1 MLQVKTPEEVLCLI
15 HDKFRPV
22 SELTEFVPIS
32 AAAGRT
38 LSEDITA
45 EEYVPD
51 FNRSTVDGYAL
62 RAADTFGCSDA
73 IPAVL
78 SLQEEIR
85 MGEDAGFALL
95 RAILSLQGE
104 IRMGEDAGFALL
116 RENCAYVPTGGALP
130 EGADCAVMLEYTED
144 YGDGTIGIL
153 KPGAPGMNVIF
164 RGDDVYPGKV
174 VLQAGRVLSAQDIG
188 ALAAIGRTVVPVQR
202 KLKIGVISTGDEL
215 VPPGQ
220 KPLPGQVRDVN
231 TALLSALLTE
241 QGAEVHSYGIIVDD
255 EDLLRETVTRAVQ
268 ECDAVLLSGGSSVG
282 VKDASCRIIESL
294 GELLL
299 HGIALKPGKPTI
311 MGRAGNKP
319 LVGLP
324 GHPVAAFV
332 VARLFMP
339 LIGLP
344 GHPVAAFVVARL
356 FVVPLL
362 DRLAG
367 RERPLWS
374 VTAELSE
381 SVGANHGRAQVNPC
395 RLLRQ
400 DGRVLALPIRSKS
413 GLITQLAGA
422 DGFFCIERDCE
433 GLPKGAPV
441 QVYLN
446 A

>member
-32 AAAGRT
+32 AAAGRI
-38 LSEDITA
+38 LSEDIIA

-51 FNRSTVDGYAL
+51 FNRSTVDGYAV

-73 IPAVL
+73 IP
-78 SLQEEIR
+78 
-85 MGEDAGFALL
+85 
-95 RAILSLQGE
+95 AILSLQGE

-174 VLQAGRVLSAQDIG
+174 VLQAGRVLTAQDIG
-188 ALAAIGRTVVPVQR
+188 ALAAVGKTSVPVSR
-202 KLKIGVISTGDEL
+202 RLNVGIISTGDEL
-215 VPPGQ
+215 VPPEQ

-311 MGRAGNKP
+311 MGRSGNK
-319 LVGLP
+319 
-324 GHPVAAFV
+324 
-332 VARLFMP
+332 P

-367 RERPLWS
+367 RDRPLWS

>member
-1 MLQVKTPEEVLCLI
+1 MLQVKTPEEVLRLI

-22 SELTEFVPIS
+22 SELAESVPLT

-38 LSEDITA
+38 LSEDIIA

-51 FNRSTVDGYAL
+51 FNRSTVDGYAV

-73 IPAVL
+73 IP
-78 SLQEEIR
+78 
-85 MGEDAGFALL
+85 
-95 RAILSLQGE
+95 AILSLQGE

-202 KLKIGVISTGDEL
+202 RLKIGVISTGDEL

-332 VARLFMP
+332 VARLFM
-339 LIGLP
+339 I
-344 GHPVAAFVVARL
+344 
-356 FVVPLL
+356 PLL

>member
-32 AAAGRT
+32 AAAGRI
-38 LSEDITA
+38 LSEDIIA

-51 FNRSTVDGYAL
+51 FNRSTVDGYAV

-73 IPAVL
+73 IP
-78 SLQEEIR
+78 
-85 MGEDAGFALL
+85 
-95 RAILSLQGE
+95 AILSLQGE

-174 VLQAGRVLSAQDIG
+174 VLQAGRVLTAQDIG
-188 ALAAIGRTVVPVQR
+188 ALAAVGKTSVPVSR
-202 KLKIGVISTGDEL
+202 RLNVGIISTGDEL
-215 VPPGQ
+215 VPPEQ

-332 VARLFMP
+332 VARLFM
-339 LIGLP
+339 I
-344 GHPVAAFVVARL
+344 
-356 FVVPLL
+356 PLL

>member
-51 FNRSTVDGYAL
+51 FNRSTVDGYAV
-62 RAADTFGCSDA
+62 RATDTFGCSDA
-73 IPAVL
+73 IP
-78 SLQEEIR
+78 
-85 MGEDAGFALL
+85 
-95 RAILSLQGE
+95 AILSLQGE

-116 RENCAYVPTGGALP
+116 RDNCAYVPTGGALP

-174 VLQAGRVLSAQDIG
+174 VLQAGRVLTAQDIG
-188 ALAAIGRTVVPVQR
+188 ALAAVGKTSVPVSR
-202 KLKIGVISTGDEL
+202 RLNVGIISTGDEL
-215 VPPGQ
+215 VPPEQ

-311 MGRAGNKP
+311 MGRSGNK
-319 LVGLP
+319 
-324 GHPVAAFV
+324 
-332 VARLFMP
+332 P

>member
-1 MLQVKTPEEVLCLI
+1 MLQVKTPEEVLRLI

-22 SELTEFVPIS
+22 SELAESVPLT

-38 LSEDITA
+38 LSEDIIA

-51 FNRSTVDGYAL
+51 FNRSTVDGYAV

-73 IPAVL
+73 IP
-78 SLQEEIR
+78 
-85 MGEDAGFALL
+85 
-95 RAILSLQGE
+95 AILSLQGE

-202 KLKIGVISTGDEL
+202 KLKVGVISTGDEL

-332 VARLFMP
+332 VARLFM
-339 LIGLP
+339 
-344 GHPVAAFVVARL
+344 
-356 FVVPLL
+356 VPLL

-367 RERPLWS
+367 RDRPLWS